1 MKVRVLVTGT
11 VLLLAITA
19 GVAVLAHAG
28 GGPGPYRPRIDP
40 GAFTSVIDNPYLPLR
55 PGSRLVY
62 EGRTDEGLERKVV
75 EVTNRTRV
83 LMGVTC
89 VEVHDAVTV
98 DGRPAE
104 DTLDWFAEDRAGT
117 VWYFGEAT
125 REVDDNGRSSPAGS
139 WEAGVDGA
147 LPGIAMPA
155 DPKPGGPY
163 RQEYLRGRAEDMA
176 RVIGVTGE
184 LAVPFGSYVDVLVTR
199 EWSPLEPGVAE
210 HKHYAPGIGLIREE
224 SVEGETGHVDLVELK
239 R

>member
-1 MKVRVLVTGT
+1 MKVRIVAA
-11 VLLLAITA
+11 VLLLALAA

-28 GGPGPYRPRIDP
+28 GGPAPYRPHIDP
-40 GAFTSVIDNPYLPLR
+40 AAFSPVLDNPYLPLR
-55 PGSRLVY
+55 RGTRLVY

-75 EVTNRTRV
+75 EVTDRTRV

-89 VEVHDAVTV
+89 LEVHDTVTV
-98 DGRPAE
+98 DGRLSE
-104 DTLDWFAEDRAGT
+104 DTLDWFAEDRGGT
-117 VWYFGEAT
+117 VWYFGEET
-125 REVDDNGRSSPAGS
+125 RKVDDNGRSTPAGS

-147 LPGIAMPA
+147 RPGVAMPA

-224 SVEGETGHVDLVELK
+224 SVEGETGHVDLIDFH